1 MYLYIFN
8 FLFYLFYIFPTINMY
23 RSKKKDSPT
32 WSMYKFIVQKRKN
45 QKEELE
51 KTEKNKKFF

>member
-1 MYLYIFN
+1 
-8 FLFYLFYIFPTINMY
+8 MY